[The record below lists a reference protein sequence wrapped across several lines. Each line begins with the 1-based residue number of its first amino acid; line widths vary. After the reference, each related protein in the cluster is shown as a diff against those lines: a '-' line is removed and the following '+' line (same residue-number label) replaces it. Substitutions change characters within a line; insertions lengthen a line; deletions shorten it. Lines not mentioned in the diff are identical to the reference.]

1 MRVLESD
8 ISQIL
13 EDVSKEDLF
22 KECHEGP
29 MKSDQTRKTF
39 FKKSFS
45 YVEPTQ
51 LYLGADAAGRE
62 RFFQY
67 VPIKQTL
74 RSLLNQSVVKDQYRQ
89 TKMKQMSQFQL
100 DVLAD
105 VKDGK
110 TIKDNTLLKESP
122 SSLSII
128 LYQDSFEVV
137 NPLGSGKKKHKILA
151 VYLTLGEILPH
162 NRSCIDPMQLV
173 LLCREEDFRFFG
185 QEKILSPLVADLK
198 DIEELGFETKDGS
211 SLKGTLIAISGD
223 NLGSHS
229 IGGFTEN
236 FSKSKNFCRYCMIDR
251 DTFQRHP
258 GKLAPKRTLEN
269 YRECVEQLKGGQ
281 YIVNGIKFDSIFNNL
296 THFHV
301 CSPGVFIL
309 YNYSANLKKKHLWLR
324 MIRIIVDAIRAHC
337 PNPTKAECS
346 QIAKNVV
353 AQYPK
358 SFGDVTDEGDLLGSG
373 YTSLLNQIKTRYLS
387 TTLESRVFQ
396 DRSYYHYWRRN
407 QHRQRVQY
415 ILDRTGQCPPA
426 SCVRRAL
433 DRENTWTTNRPSVE
447 SVLLAW
453 APCQEL
459 SPVADDPL
467 LISAVVLQN
476 WKGLSIK
483 NYEGKGK
490 GVITTMKFKMNQVVC
505 DYHGAGETCRG
516 AVILAEPLC
525 IDAQNFPCICHPEQD
540 TYGRRMNHSRK
551 VNNVRP
557 LRVKMH
563 FPDGQRECVLFLAL
577 RDIGVGEELLWDYG
591 VRRSSFHGEGRDV
604 AWLDD

>member
-1 MRVLESD
+1 MTLDVQDTEQNAVPDQGEFLNNLALFYLKMQAKMLLPASTIQKIIEEFQEVHSCGMKHVLSKVNEKLTLQNLPESD

-74 RSLLNQSVVKDQYRQ
+74 RSLLSQSVVKDQYRQ

-100 DVLAD
+100 DVLTD
-105 VKDGK
+105 VIDGK
-110 TIKDNTLLKESP
+110 TMKANTLLKESP

-151 VYLTLGEILPH
+151 VYLTLGEILPQ
-162 NRSCIDPMQLV
+162 NRSCTDPMQLV

-185 QEKILSPLVADLK
+185 QEKIFSPLVADLK
-198 DIEELGFETKDGS
+198 DIEKLGFETKDGS

-251 DTFQRHP
+251 DTFKRHP
-258 GKLAPKRTLEN
+258 GILGPKRTFEN
-269 YRECVEQLKGGQ
+269 YSESVEQLKGGQ
-281 YIVNGIKFDSIFNNL
+281 SIVNGIKFDSVFNNL

-301 CSPGVFIL
+301 CSPGL
-309 YNYSANLKKKHLWLR
+309 
-324 MIRIIVDAIRAHC
+324 
-337 PNPTKAECS
+337 
-346 QIAKNVV
+346 
-353 AQYPK
+353 
-358 SFGDVTDEGDLLGSG
+358 
-373 YTSLLNQIKTRYLS
+373 
-387 TTLESRVFQ
+387 
-396 DRSYYHYWRRN
+396 
-407 QHRQRVQY
+407 
-415 ILDRTGQCPPA
+415 PP
-426 SCVRRAL
+426 C
-433 DRENTWTTNRPSVE
+433 
-447 SVLLAW
+447 
-453 APCQEL
+453 
-459 SPVADDPL
+459 
-467 LISAVVLQN
+467 
-476 WKGLSIK
+476 
-483 NYEGKGK
+483 
-490 GVITTMKFKMNQVVC
+490 
-505 DYHGAGETCRG
+505 
-516 AVILAEPLC
+516 
-525 IDAQNFPCICHPEQD
+525 
-540 TYGRRMNHSRK
+540 
-551 VNNVRP
+551 
-557 LRVKMH
+557 
-563 FPDGQRECVLFLAL
+563 
-577 RDIGVGEELLWDYG
+577 
-591 VRRSSFHGEGRDV
+591 
-604 AWLDD
+604 